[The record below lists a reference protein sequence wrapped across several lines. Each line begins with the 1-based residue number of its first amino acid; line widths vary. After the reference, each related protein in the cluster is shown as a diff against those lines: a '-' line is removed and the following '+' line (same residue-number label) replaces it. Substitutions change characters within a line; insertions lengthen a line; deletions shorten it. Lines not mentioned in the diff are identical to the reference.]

1 MKLRLGNLPPRVER
15 ILVFLSK
22 KYVIL
27 LLVFVI
33 WAGIFDANSL
43 VNILSARHRVK
54 ELGEKKAYY
63 QQQIDEEQRR
73 LDELHTSRE
82 NLEKFARQQYYMR
95 RANEDIY
102 VVVEK

>member
-1 MKLRLGNLPPRVER
+1 MKIRHLPPRVER

-27 LLVFVI
+27 LLVFVV

-43 VNILSARHRVK
+43 VNILSARRRVK
-54 ELGEKKAYY
+54 ELGEKKIYY
-63 QQQIDEEQRR
+63 QQQIDDEQRR
-73 LDELHTSRE
+73 LDELHTSRA
-82 NLEKFARQQYYMR
+82 NLEKFAREQYYMR

-102 VVVEK
+102 VVVDD

>member
-1 MKLRLGNLPPRVER
+1 M
-15 ILVFLSK
+15 
-22 KYVIL
+22 
-27 LLVFVI
+27 
-33 WAGIFDANSL
+33 
-43 VNILSARHRVK
+43 K

-82 NLEKFARQQYYMR
+82 NLEKFAREQYYMR

-102 VVVEK
+102 VVVDR

>member
-1 MKLRLGNLPPRVER
+1 MKIRHLPPRVER

-27 LLVFVI
+27 LLVFVV

-43 VNILSARHRVK
+43 VNILSARRRVK
-54 ELGEKKAYY
+54 ELGEKKIYY
-63 QQQIDEEQRR
+63 QQQIDDEQRR

-82 NLEKFARQQYYMR
+82 NLEKFAREQYYMR

-102 VVVEK
+102 VVVDD